1 VLHKESQNIF
11 KQIEAERQ
19 EFYLEGDCGLS
30 PEEAW
35 RWKSL
40 GIIPHW
46 DRDTNIVTW
55 EVSKNVKVE
64 TLEDL
69 KNIHKQ
75 FSDEEI
81 YGECCPDA

>member
-11 KQIEAERQ
+11 KQIEEERHQ
-19 EFYLEGDCGLS
+19 FYYEGDCGLS

-35 RWKSL
+35 RWQSL

-46 DRDTNIVTW
+46 DRDTDIINW
-55 EVSKNVKVE
+55 EMSKPGEVK

-69 KNIHKQ
+69 KNISKKI
-75 FSDEEI
+75 ELE
-81 YGECCPDA
+81 GGCPDDQY